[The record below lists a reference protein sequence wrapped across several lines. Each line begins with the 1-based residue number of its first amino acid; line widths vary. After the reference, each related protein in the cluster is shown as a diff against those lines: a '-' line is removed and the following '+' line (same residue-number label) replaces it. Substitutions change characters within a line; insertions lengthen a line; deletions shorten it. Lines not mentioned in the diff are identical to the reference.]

1 MPKKGVTMDLGSFL
15 KDDQFGGDSWADD
28 FNMDDLSVDLTAG
41 AGAKAA
47 TGGER
52 EREFG
57 SRGASRRE
65 AMGGAGRFG
74 SREREEYPVPDEP
87 PFTARVNNLAHE
99 MDESELYELFVE
111 GLGLKAAKEEITD
124 FYAPKD
130 RATGQLRGFAF
141 VTFAE
146 KALLEQALTLS
157 PTELAGRTVYISVA
171 APDRRGGMGMGMG
184 SHRGGRMPNEPEPVL
199 DFGAAR
205 DTQESQPA
213 QQGMPPRRG
222 SRAPRGPQEPEPV
235 LDWGAARDTRESVPA
250 REDSRG
256 GRRFG
261 TEFRERRERSER
273 EPEREFDFG
282 AARETTEQPP
292 APAPGRS
299 FGRGREER
307 EPRKPREPR
316 EPSPELDWGAA
327 RGSQVQQPRQR
338 ASPGVYRPPRHERKF
353 FRRDDDDSGEVDFA
367 AARNSQEA
375 APAGR
380 RQPSS
385 ASSTTDSESSTREG
399 SRSFSSRSGRER
411 KFRASKPDETPE
423 IDWSN
428 VRGSGLGELAA
439 RRKSRAKFGRNDRR
453 RGRQEMQ
460 ESKREGQN
468 KRESQDSKRE
478 PQDSKRESHDGPTKS
493 RYELLNL
500 AGDDEEDDEVSAN
513 LEAVAKK
520 TANLSLEGD
529 GWEVAGKK

>member
-1 MPKKGVTMDLGSFL
+1 MDLGSFL

-47 TGGER
+47 IGGER

-57 SRGASRRE
+57 SRGASRGE

-74 SREREEYPVPDEP
+74 SREHEEYPVPDEP

-171 APDRRGGMGMGMG
+171 APDRRGGVGMGMG

-199 DFGAAR
+199 D
-205 DTQESQPA
+205 
-213 QQGMPPRRG
+213 
-222 SRAPRGPQEPEPV
+222 
-235 LDWGAARDTRESVPA
+235 WGAARDTRESVPS

-375 APAGR
+375 TPAGK

-385 ASSTTDSESSTREG
+385 ASSATESESSTREG

-411 KFRASKPDETPE
+411 KFRASKPDETQE

-468 KRESQDSKRE
+468 KRES
-478 PQDSKRESHDGPTKS
+478 QDSKRESHDGPTKS